1 MQLRAAIAL
10 AIEQSDVRLGVADRI
25 PASGRAG
32 LSTTVSR
39 GQSPVKFRAQLV
51 PLSTEAFGILEV
63 TLAAGRWASNDPSAG
78 EAVINQTLARQ
89 MWPGE
94 SAIGQTLRL
103 SFNQRAYAI
112 VGVARDAHLTAL
124 DEVEPMVHI
133 APTPSLGLPFL
144 LARRAPG
151 VEQKV
156 KALVASVD
164 PALTVTLTPLSE
176 TVRQTLQNAMVGAA
190 IASSLGVIALGLAII
205 GVFGV
210 FSYLI
215 EERRREI
222 GIRLALGA
230 TRTQIRLALLGAI
243 RGAVIGGLGAGLP
256 LSAIAGIALR
266 PFLFGLSPAD
276 PVSYALVAVVLAAA
290 ALAATA
296 IPVRRALRIDPAV
309 TLRAD

>member
-1 MQLRAAIAL
+1 
-10 AIEQSDVRLGVADRI
+10 
-25 PASGRAG
+25 
-32 LSTTVSR
+32 
-39 GQSPVKFRAQLV
+39 
-51 PLSTEAFGILEV
+51 
-63 TLAAGRWASNDPSAG
+63 
-78 EAVINQTLARQ
+78 
-89 MWPGE
+89 
-94 SAIGQTLRL
+94 
-103 SFNQRAYAI
+103 
-112 VGVARDAHLTAL
+112 
-124 DEVEPMVHI
+124 
-133 APTPSLGLPFL
+133 
-144 LARRAPG
+144 